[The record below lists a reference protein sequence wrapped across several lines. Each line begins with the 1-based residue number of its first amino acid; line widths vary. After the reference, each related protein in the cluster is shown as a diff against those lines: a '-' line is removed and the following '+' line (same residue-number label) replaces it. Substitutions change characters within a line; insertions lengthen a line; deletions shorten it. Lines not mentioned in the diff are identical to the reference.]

1 MLIEIL
7 WPTELCLQIDAVEQ
21 SDDRLIVVAR
31 GIQDMACCP
40 DCQQPS
46 ERTNSHYRRHPAD
59 LPCGGYDIQ
68 LKLTVPRFFC
78 DNEQCPRRT
87 FASRFPELLQPYAR
101 RTNRLANQQR
111 QVGFTVGGEAGGRL
125 VQGLN
130 MPTSPDTL
138 IRLVREAAEPRRATP
153 RVLGVDDWAK
163 RKGQSYGTILV
174 DLEKHEVVDLL
185 EDRSAESLSN
195 WLKEHP
201 GVEFITR
208 DRGQDYKEGATTGA
222 PDAVQI
228 ADRFHL
234 LQNLVD
240 TLKRMLEKQPNQLR
254 KAAREVANEASV
266 SPMSAE
272 VLEGLIVAANGEA
285 QAVELIPTM
294 RQLRFEEVKA
304 LQKQGLSQR
313 AVCRQLGMHRRTV
326 SKYYAL
332 DHSPE
337 KVLRAHCTS
346 TVTPYLPYL
355 TKRWQEGCQNIKVLH
370 AELEGQGFTG
380 HYVSV
385 CRVVKTLKAK
395 GQLVVVAAPVLPQVP
410 RLSPTQA
417 AWLLLHPDD
426 RLKEQERKLRDK
438 LCTVSEE
445 IQSARQL
452 AQSFRE
458 LVRERAAD
466 KLDDWLEK
474 AKESGIQAF
483 QNFAAGLQRDYEA
496 VKAALTYEWSNG
508 QVEGQ
513 VNRLKFVKRQGY
525 GRAKFDLLRKQ
536 VLGKPATP

>member
-7 WPTELCLQIDAVEQ
+7 WPAEFCLRITAVEQ
-21 SDDRLIVVAR
+21 SGNRLIIKAY
-31 GIQDMACCP
+31 GMQDRACCP

-46 ERTNSHYRRHPAD
+46 ERTNSHYRRRPAD

-68 LKLTVPRFFC
+68 LDLTVPRFFC
-78 DNEQCPRRT
+78 DNEQCQRRT

-101 RTNRLANQQR
+101 RTDRLANQQQ
-111 QVGFTVGGEAGGRL
+111 QVGFAIGGEAGGRL

-138 IRLVREAAEPRRATP
+138 IRLLREASVPAMTTP

-185 EDRSAESLSN
+185 EDRSAASLSK

-201 GVEFITR
+201 GVEIISR
-208 DRGQDYKEGATTGA
+208 DRCKDYKEGATTGA

-240 TLKRMLEKQPNQLR
+240 TLKRMLEKQPGQLR
-254 KAAREVANEASV
+254 KAAREVAIELST
-266 SPMSAE
+266 SPPLAE
-272 VLEGLIVAANGEA
+272 VVTAAAEGEA
-285 QAVELIPTM
+285 QAVKQTSTL

-304 LQKQGLSQR
+304 LQKQGISQR

-326 SKYYAL
+326 SKYFAL
-332 DHSPE
+332 DYCPE
-337 KVLRAHCTS
+337 KVSGAQCTS
-346 TVTPYLPYL
+346 TVAPYLPYL
-355 TKRWQEGCQNIKVLH
+355 TKRWQEGCQNMKVLH

-380 HYVSV
+380 HYASV
-385 CRVVKTLKAK
+385 YRAVKQLIAT
-395 GQLVVVAAPVLPQVP
+395 GQLGLAAAPVPPQVP

-417 AWLLLHPDD
+417 AFHPDD
-426 RLKEQERKLRDK
+426 QLKERERQLRDK
-438 LCTVSEE
+438 LCTLSEE
-445 IQSARQL
+445 IQTARQL

-458 LVRERAAD
+458 LVRERAVD

-474 AKESGIQAF
+474 AKESGLQAF
-483 QNFAAGLQRDYEA
+483 KNFAAGLQHDYEA
-496 VKAALTYEWSNG
+496 VRAALTYEWSNG

-525 GRAKFDLLRKQ
+525 GRAKFDLLRKR
-536 VLGKPATP
+536 VLGMPSPT

>member
-7 WPTELCLQIDAVEQ
+7 WPTELCLQINAVEQ
-21 SDDRLIVVAR
+21 SDDRLILVAR

-40 DCQQPS
+40 DYQQPS
-46 ERTNSHYRRHPAD
+46 ERTNSHYRRHPTD
-59 LPCGGYDIQ
+59 LTCGGYDIQ

-111 QVGFTVGGEAGGRL
+111 QVGFAVGGEAGGRL

-138 IRLVREAAEPRRATP
+138 IRLVREAAEPARATP

-185 EDRSAESLSN
+185 EDRLAESLSQ

-201 GVEFITR
+201 GVEIITR

-240 TLKRMLEKQPNQLR
+240 TLKRMLEKQPSQLR
-254 KAAREVANEASV
+254 KAAREVANEASA
-266 SPMSAE
+266 SPLSVE
-272 VLEGLIVAANGEA
+272 VITAKDNGEA
-285 QAVELIPTM
+285 QAVKPTPTM

-326 SKYYAL
+326 SKYFAL
-332 DHSPE
+332 DHCPE
-337 KVLRAHCTS
+337 KVSRGQCTS

-380 HYVSV
+380 HYISV
-385 CRVVKTLKAK
+385 CRVVKKLKAK
-395 GQLVVVAAPVLPQVP
+395 GQLVVAAAPVPPQVP

-438 LCTVSEE
+438 LCIVSEE

-466 KLDDWLEK
+466 KLNDWLEK

-483 QNFAAGLQRDYEA
+483 QNFATGLQRDYEA

-525 GRAKFDLLRKQ
+525 GRAKFDLLRKR
-536 VLGKPATP
+536 VLGMPAPT

>member
-7 WPTELCLQIDAVEQ
+7 WPTEYCLRIDAVEQ
-21 SDDRLIVVAR
+21 SGDRLIVVAC
-31 GIQDMACCP
+31 GVQDRAYCP
-40 DCQQPS
+40 DCKQSS
-46 ERTNSHYRRHPAD
+46 ERANSHYCRHPAD

-78 DNEQCPRRT
+78 DNKQCPRRT

-101 RTNRLANQQR
+101 RTNRLANQQQ
-111 QVGFTVGGEAGGRL
+111 QVVFAVGGEAGSRL
-125 VQGLN
+125 IHVLN

-138 IRLVREAAEPRRATP
+138 IRLVREAAEPARATP
-153 RVLGVDDWAK
+153 RILGVDDWAK

-240 TLKRMLEKQPNQLR
+240 TLKRMLEKQPSQLR
-254 KAAREVANEASV
+254 KAAREVANEAST
-266 SPMSAE
+266 SPTSAK
-272 VLEGLIVAANGEA
+272 VLTAANGED
-285 QAVELIPTM
+285 QAVKPTPTM

-326 SKYYAL
+326 SKYFAL
-332 DHSPE
+332 DQSPE
-337 KVLRAHCTS
+337 KVSRGQCTS

-380 HYVSV
+380 HYASV
-385 CRVVKTLKAK
+385 CRAVKHLKAK
-395 GQLVVVAAPVLPQVP
+395 GQLVVVAAPVPLQVP

-438 LCTVSEE
+438 LCAVSEE

-466 KLDDWLEK
+466 KLNDWLEK

-483 QNFAAGLQRDYEA
+483 QNFATGLQRDYDA

-525 GRAKFDLLRKQ
+525 GRAKFDLLRKR
-536 VLGKPATP
+536 VLGIPAPT

>member
-130 MPTSPDTL
+130 MPTSPNTL

-228 ADRFHL
+228 TDRFHL

-337 KVLRAHCTS
+337 KVSRAHCTS

-395 GQLVVVAAPVLPQVP
+395 GQLVVAAAPVLPQVP